1 MSNYKIGDT
10 VKLGTKESDGNMR
23 IEEGTIT
30 GKNGGSVEI
39 KVANG
44 NTYWFNEDG
53 TEYRP
58 RYGTVIIPE

>member
-10 VKLGTKESDGNMR
+10 VKLGSRDGQGNII
-23 IEEGTIT
+23 IEQATIT
-30 GKNGGSVEI
+30 NKNGSYIEV
-39 KVANG
+39 KVADG